1 VLKAQKGGVNVFAL
15 ANDEQHQV
23 KYCIID
29 ETLFKHEFWAFH
41 PMDNSATVE
50 VSRESV
56 LKFLEEHKIE
66 VKQLNLTEALEAP
79 QEKK

>member
-1 VLKAQKGGVNVFAL
+1 MNVFAL

-50 VSRESV
+50 VAREAV
-56 LKFLEEHKIE
+56 LKFLEEHKI
-66 VKQLNLTEALEAP
+66 
-79 QEKK
+79 